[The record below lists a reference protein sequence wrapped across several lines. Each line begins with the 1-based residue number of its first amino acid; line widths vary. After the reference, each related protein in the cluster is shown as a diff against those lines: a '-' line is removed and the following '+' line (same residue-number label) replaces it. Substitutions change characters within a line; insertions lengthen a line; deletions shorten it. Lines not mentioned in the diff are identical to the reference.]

1 MNQTITLTATHWWY
15 LIGVIAIVAT
25 MIRREN
31 VVVPA
36 IVATLAVAWSWSGS
50 GVHALTSV
58 FNANM
63 VAAKELFNIF
73 LVIALMTALLNSLKA
88 LRADVKMV
96 EPFRAVMS
104 NGTIAYVVLATVTYF
119 ISLFFWPTPAVPLVG
134 AILIPAA
141 IAAGLSP
148 MGTAVAVA
156 IAGQG
161 MALSS
166 DYVIKV
172 APGISAKAA
181 GLADLSVV
189 ADRGLVLSLITG
201 GVALVLGYFA
211 IRKEIS
217 PPSEALLERW
227 ERGDSLNAGSAAA
240 HLGSFDKA
248 ALAQA
253 TSGASPEQ
261 AKETRWGGVFAI
273 VTPIVF
279 LGIVAFMVLPR
290 FVKGMPDLKGGDAAA
305 LVGGAAAVLLLFS
318 SLAAGGTK
326 YFDRTADHIT
336 DGLVFAFKAMGSVLP
351 IAGFFFI
358 GAPDT
363 AGAILGVAAN
373 VKVPNLLFEL
383 IQAGQGWIPANQFF
397 VAFGTLIVGMIT
409 GIDGSGFA
417 GLPLTG
423 ALSGALGKTVGMD
436 PATLCAIGQMGAVW
450 TGGGTLIAW
459 SSLIAVTG
467 FARVPVLE
475 AVRVL
480 FVPVVTGLIASTIL
494 AVLIW

>member
-1 MNQTITLTATHWWY
+1 MGQTVMLTKARW
-15 LIGVIAIVAT
+15 LCLVGGIAIGLT
-25 MIRREN
+25 RIRREN

-36 IVATLAVAWSWSGS
+36 IVGTLAVAWAWSGS
-50 GVHALTSV
+50 GVQAITSV
-58 FNANM
+58 FSASM

-73 LVIALMTALLNSLKA
+73 LVIAFMTALLNSLKA
-88 LRADVKMV
+88 IRADVKMV
-96 EPFRAVMS
+96 EPFRAVMT
-104 NGTIAYVVLATVTYF
+104 NGTIAYVVLAMVTYF

-148 MGTAVAVA
+148 MGAAVAVA

-172 APGISAKAA
+172 GPGISAKAA
-181 GLADLSVV
+181 GIADLTTV

-211 IRKEIS
+211 IRREIS
-217 PPSEALLERW
+217 APGAELLVRW
-227 ERGDSLNAGSAAA
+227 ERGASLEGGGHA
-240 HLGSFDKA
+240 GSFDKA
-248 ALAQA
+248 ALAEA
-253 TSGASPEQ
+253 TSAPATGAGTDD
-261 AKETRWGGVFAI
+261 KWGRVFAV

-279 LGIVAFMVLPR
+279 IGIVVFMVLPR

-305 LVGGAAAVLLLFS
+305 LVGGAAALLLLFS
-318 SLAAGGTK
+318 SLAAGSAK
-326 YFDRTADHIT
+326 YFDRTADHLT

-351 IAGFFFI
+351 IAGFFFV

-363 AGAILGVAAN
+363 AGAILGLPGGA
-373 VKVPNLLFEL
+373 KVPSLLFEL

-409 GIDGSGFA
+409 GIDGSGFS

-436 PATLCAIGQMGAVW
+436 PATLCAVGQMGAVW
-450 TGGGTLIAW
+450 TGGGTLVAW

-480 FVPVVTGLIASTIL
+480 FLPVIAGLIASTVL

>member
-1 MNQTITLTATHWWY
+1 MGQTVTLTTAHWLY
-15 LIGVIAIVAT
+15 LVGVIAIVVT

-36 IVATLAVAWSWSGS
+36 IVATLAVAWAWSGS
-50 GVHALTSV
+50 GVQAITSV
-58 FNANM
+58 FAGSM

-73 LVIALMTALLNSLKA
+73 LVIAFMTALLNSLKA
-88 LRADVKMV
+88 IRADVKMV
-96 EPFRAVMS
+96 EPFRAVMT
-104 NGTIAYVVLATVTYF
+104 NGTIAYVVLALVTYF

-148 MGTAVAVA
+148 MGAAVAVA

-181 GLADLSVV
+181 GLPDLSTV

-201 GVALVLGYFA
+201 VIALVLGYFA
-211 IRKEIS
+211 IRKEIVA
-217 PPSEALLERW
+217 PGAELLVRW
-227 ERGDSLNAGSAAA
+227 ERGASLEGGGHA
-240 HLGSFDKA
+240 GSFDKS
-248 ALAQA
+248 ALAEA
-253 TSGASPEQ
+253 TSAPATGSDD
-261 AKETRWGGVFAI
+261 KWGRVFSV

-279 LGIVAFMVLPR
+279 IGIVVFMVLPR

-305 LVGGAAAVLLLFS
+305 LVGGAAALLLLFA
-318 SLAAGGTK
+318 SLAAGSAK

-351 IAGFFFI
+351 IAGFFFV

-363 AGAILGVAAN
+363 AGAILGLPGGAKA
-373 VKVPNLLFEL
+373 PSLLFEL

-409 GIDGSGFA
+409 GIDGSGVS

-436 PATLCAIGQMGAVW
+436 PATLCAVGQMGAVW
-450 TGGGTLIAW
+450 TGGGTLVAW
-459 SSLIAVTG
+459 SALIAVTG
-467 FARVPVLE
+467 FARVPVLD

-480 FVPVVTGLIASTIL
+480 FLPVVAGLIASTVV